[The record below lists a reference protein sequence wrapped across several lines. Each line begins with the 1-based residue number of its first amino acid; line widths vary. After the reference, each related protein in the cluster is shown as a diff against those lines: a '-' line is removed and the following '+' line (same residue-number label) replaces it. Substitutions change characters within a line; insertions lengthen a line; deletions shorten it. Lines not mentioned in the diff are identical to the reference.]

1 MSSLTVRWKTRCSF
15 LVMPSFFDA
24 KLDHLPRQARDKH
37 QESKA

>member
-1 MSSLTVRWKTRCSF
+1 VEDTLQFFGVA
-15 LVMPSFFDA
+15 VFFDA